1 MTEPAPSNSAAPSP
15 EARPVARP
23 AAHHAQHHSH
33 PVQLLHATTS
43 LISMIVVALFILT
56 FIAQPFRIPSASME
70 PALLVG
76 DFLLVN
82 KMADG
87 AVAGPVHLAQALGY
101 REIHRG
107 DIIVFRYPPDPKIH
121 VVKRVIAIPGD
132 RLHLQNGVVYLNGQ
146 PMHETYVAPATG
158 APDIF
163 RDQFPSALSLEPRM
177 DPAWA
182 AKVAHGIHH
191 GEYLVPPESYF
202 VMGDNR
208 ENSRDSRYWGLVPR
222 KNIVGSPF
230 LIYFSL
236 RQESLE
242 DVSSLPDDKLDHQKD
257 DSYSMQSFARWDRMF
272 RVVR

>member
-1 MTEPAPSNSAAPSP
+1 
-15 EARPVARP
+15 
-23 AAHHAQHHSH
+23 
-33 PVQLLHATTS
+33 
-43 LISMIVVALFILT
+43 MIVVALFILT

-82 KMADG
+82 KMAG
-87 AVAGPVHLAQALGY
+87 SPTAGPSDITRSLGY
-101 REIHRG
+101 RPIKRG

-121 VVKRVIAIPGD
+121 VIKRVIAIPGD
-132 RLHLQNGVVYLNGQ
+132 RIHLRDGIVYLNGQ
-146 PMHETYVAPATG
+146 AQHETYVVAATG
-158 APDIF
+158 ARDAF
-163 RDQFPSALSLEPRM
+163 RDQFPAALYNEPGVELPWFSQLRHE
-177 DPAWA
+177 
-182 AKVAHGIHH
+182 VHN
-191 GEYLVPPESYF
+191 GEYLVPASNYF

-208 ENSRDSRYWGLVPR
+208 GNSRDSRYWGLVPR
-222 KNIVGSPF
+222 QNIVGSPF